1 VRDTTSRVVVVS
13 QGTVDNTDPDK
24 LIVPTIEAL
33 KDEPCV
39 VVATTGG
46 VATDDLRGR
55 YAAHPNVVVE
65 DFVDYGTLLPRADV
79 FVTSGGWGSTLA
91 AIGAGVPLVGAGTR
105 EGKNDF
111 NIRVEHNRLGVDLG
125 TEHPRPAAIR
135 AAVARVIGDP
145 GIRTNVARAGR
156 ARGIRPDGDRR
167 AGRRRARRARG
178 SLRGVSRPTQDA
190 VGH

>member
-1 VRDTTSRVVVVS
+1 VVVS

-24 LIVPTIEAL
+24 LIAPTIEAL
-33 KDEPCV
+33 KDEPYV

-46 VATDDLRGR
+46 VATDDLRGP

-105 EGKNDF
+105 EGKNDL
-111 NIRVEHNRLGVDLG
+111 NMRVEHNRASTWARSTPGRRQSA
-125 TEHPRPAAIR
+125 RPW
-135 AAVARVIGDP
+135 P
-145 GIRTNVARAGR
+145 GSSVTQASGPTWR
-156 ARGIRPDGDRR
+156 ARGPSSRHTTRWGPQSGPSPRSACRGR
-167 AGRRRARRARG
+167 A
-178 SLRGVSRPTQDA
+178 
-190 VGH
+190 